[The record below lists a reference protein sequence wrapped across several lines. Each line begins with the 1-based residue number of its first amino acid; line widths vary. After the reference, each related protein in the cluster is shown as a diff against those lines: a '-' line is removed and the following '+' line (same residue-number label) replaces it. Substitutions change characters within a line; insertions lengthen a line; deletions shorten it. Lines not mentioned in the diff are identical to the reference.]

1 MVGHLERDV
10 RHSRTGR
17 HTRRAAAL
25 PHSLQMSIPYAS
37 NAIMYLVVVAGL
49 LTLSELTVGKI
60 RFFAQIMALPG
71 LALGLTG
78 IGWFVATGSAY
89 TFLPYNNL
97 LVACALLVLTIV
109 VIVPK
114 LSSRFL
120 VFPNRVLTAGTLLF
134 AIEALYANVSTLL
147 NLPSLPTIASDL
159 GFAVFLF
166 SLAYVAAQRV
176 FAGERRLLSIESEL
190 EVARQIQS
198 AILPASIPEVKNL
211 SIAASY
217 QPMTAV
223 AGDFY
228 EFIQTD
234 QHHVGV
240 LVADVSG
247 HGVPAAL
254 LASMIKMAVQ
264 SVLPCAHDPREV
276 LRKLNHILFGHWGPV
291 RDRGLFVGRYG
302 NSKGF
307 ILGRRTSTAIVLA
320 GR

>member
-1 MVGHLERDV
+1 M
-10 RHSRTGR
+10 GR
-17 HTRRAAAL
+17 LGAEY
-25 PHSLQMSIPYAS
+25 QQ
-37 NAIMYLVVVAGL
+37 V
-49 LTLSELTVGKI
+49 LSGAQFHGKM
-60 RFFAQIMALPG
+60 RFFAQIMVLPG

-120 VFPNRVLTAGTLLF
+120 VFPNRVLTAGALLF

-223 AGDFY
+223 AGRFLRIHPNGPAPCWRPRGGRFWTRRRGCAARID
-228 EFIQTD
+228 D
-234 QHHVGV
+234 QDGGAIRGA
-240 LVADVSG
+240 LRARSEG
-247 HGVPAAL
+247 SAA
-254 LASMIKMAVQ
+254 
-264 SVLPCAHDPREV
+264 
-276 LRKLNHILFGHWGPV
+276 
-291 RDRGLFVGRYG
+291 
-302 NSKGF
+302 
-307 ILGRRTSTAIVLA
+307 
-320 GR
+320 